1 MYNFID
7 VNETSEGTF
16 LPSEALKINGEYIEN
31 LIPGYRTLNVSGREA
46 LSPEVYTFE
55 TGNRDGSGLTN
66 KRYPER
72 VINVTYQLIAANN
85 SAFRDAYNKL
95 GGILNVVDAE
105 LIFNDEPDKFFIG
118 TPSNIGE
125 VDPGKNSVVGQFDI
139 LCLDPF
145 KYSVTE
151 YESTPTAGSK
161 SVTIEYNGTFKSYP
175 TLQVNF
181 AEESEPDDIT
191 GKGECGYVAFFDAN
205 KHILQFGDPEE
216 VDGISGGNPES
227 QTLINQRFKY
237 SNSWTSGAQALWTF
251 KGAPFDY
258 QQIGTLGMKLL
269 PNSNYYFLT
278 PTSYGTYANGGHGA
292 SMMRTIPADASGD
305 TTNKNFDL
313 YFKPVFE
320 IASGGDGIQSY
331 GEWALILLSSDNE
344 KVAKIRIVKNTS
356 GKTASLMFYVGEKTV
371 YSGTVD
377 VSAGNAQFG
386 KGAGNP
392 NCKISRTVGGIE
404 FAMGGVRKSFRET
417 KSSSI
422 PSISK
427 IAFMFSQYYS
437 NRPVAYNGI
446 MSVEFDKNYCETYKD
461 IPNKFKS
468 NDVLEVDCKSG
479 TVLVNNAK
487 KPELGALGN
496 DWEDFH
502 LSPGLNQ
509 IGFSYSDWVD
519 SDNTK
524 EAPTVKIR
532 YREAYL

>member
-7 VNETSEGTF
+7 VSETSEGTF

-31 LIPGYRTLNVSGREA
+31 MIPGYRTLTVSGREA

-55 TGNRDGSGLTN
+55 TWNRDGSGLTN

-125 VDPGKNSVVGQFDI
+125 VDPGKNPVVGQFDS

-216 VDGISGGNPES
+216 VDGISGGN
-227 QTLINQRFKY
+227 
-237 SNSWTSGAQALWTF
+237 
-251 KGAPFDY
+251 
-258 QQIGTLGMKLL
+258 
-269 PNSNYYFLT
+269 
-278 PTSYGTYANGGHGA
+278 
-292 SMMRTIPADASGD
+292 
-305 TTNKNFDL
+305 
-313 YFKPVFE
+313 
-320 IASGGDGIQSY
+320 
-331 GEWALILLSSDNE
+331 
-344 KVAKIRIVKNTS
+344 
-356 GKTASLMFYVGEKTV
+356 
-371 YSGTVD
+371 
-377 VSAGNAQFG
+377 
-386 KGAGNP
+386 
-392 NCKISRTVGGIE
+392 
-404 FAMGGVRKSFRET
+404 
-417 KSSSI
+417 
-422 PSISK
+422 
-427 IAFMFSQYYS
+427 
-437 NRPVAYNGI
+437 
-446 MSVEFDKNYCETYKD
+446 
-461 IPNKFKS
+461 
-468 NDVLEVDCKSG
+468 
-479 TVLVNNAK
+479 
-487 KPELGALGN
+487 
-496 DWEDFH
+496 
-502 LSPGLNQ
+502 
-509 IGFSYSDWVD
+509 
-519 SDNTK
+519 
-524 EAPTVKIR
+524 
-532 YREAYL
+532 